1 MVNQI
6 DAVYGIFLSQTPDLY
21 ILIQVLII
29 NITWFLKE

>member
-21 ILIQVLII
+21 ILIQVLL
-29 NITWFLKE
+29 NN